1 MAKGS
6 ITAERKNRTHPQAM
20 LHRTALN
27 WRFLWHESRRVEGE
41 PVTAVCNVRIDQR
54 QSYIQVIMRAVER
67 PSRFY
72 SFLYIQVVMR
82 AVERP
87 SRFYSFLKEIESMN
101 MSFCNQQLISTSQK
115 INYKNIF
122 SATIA

>member
-1 MAKGS
+1 MAKGL
-6 ITAERKNRTHPQAM
+6 ITAERKNRTHPQAI

-27 WRFLWHESRRVEGE
+27 FRFLWHESRRVEGE
-41 PVTAVCNVRIDQR
+41 PVTAVRNVRIDQT
-54 QSYIQVIMRAVER
+54 QPYIQVIMRTVER

-72 SFLYIQVVMR
+72 RFPYIQVIRR

-101 MSFCNQQLISTSQK
+101 MSFSIQQLISTPK
-115 INYKNIF
+115 K
-122 SATIA
+122 